1 MFDAPIQP
9 IATILDTHF
18 RKAVMS
24 RTITQPKRLDPK
36 TLPEIA
42 RRMRLLRQTTRWEG
56 DQDNGVPLSV
66 AEFAKETGIAR
77 TMWHNIEAGFSR
89 IGVDAAMKLCDRFH
103 LTLDWIFRGDE
114 RFLTKSFVDK
124 LARAARE
131 LDDQDRLGHL
141 GS

>member
-1 MFDAPIQP
+1 MLHSINSPIVVP
-9 IATILDTHF
+9 RRCKNVTIIP
-18 RKAVMS
+18 RM
-24 RTITQPKRLDPK
+24 KRVDPNSV
-36 TLPEIA
+36 PEIA
-42 RRMRLLRQTTRWEG
+42 RRLRLLRKA
-56 DQDNGVPLSV
+56 V
-66 AEFAKETGIAR
+66 ASNATELVRRTGITKNA
-77 TMWHNIEAGFSR
+77 WSNYENAFAR

-131 LDDQDRLGHL
+131 LDEQDRLGHL